1 MEAEV
6 AEAARPE
13 LEKGDVP
20 ERNLAYFHTK
30 CAGPY

>member
-6 AEAARPE
+6 AKVARRE
-13 LEKGDVP
+13 LEKGDVL